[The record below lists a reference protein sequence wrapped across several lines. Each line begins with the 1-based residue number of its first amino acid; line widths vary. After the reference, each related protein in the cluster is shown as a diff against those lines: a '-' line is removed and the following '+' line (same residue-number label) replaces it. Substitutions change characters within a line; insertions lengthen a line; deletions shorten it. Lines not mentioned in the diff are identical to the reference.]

1 MMYKFCFYV
10 PESHLE
16 SVKTAVF
23 EAGAGTI
30 GDYEYCCWQVL
41 GQGQFKP
48 LPDSQPFI
56 GKSGKLE
63 AVAEYKVEMVCD
75 DNWIQAA
82 VDAFKSAHPYEE
94 PAYQIWRLEE
104 SF

>member
-1 MMYKFCFYV
+1 MYKFCFYV
-10 PESHLE
+10 PESHLD

-23 EAGAGTI
+23 KAGAGTI

-48 LPDSQPFI
+48 LPGSQPFI
-56 GKSGKLE
+56 GEQDKLE
-63 AVAEYKVEMVCD
+63 VVAEYKVEMVCND
-75 DNWIQAA
+75 DLIQAA
-82 VDAFKSAHPYEE
+82 VDAFKAAHPYEE
-94 PAYQIWRLEE
+94 PAYHIWRLEE